1 MPQSDV
7 RRHVG
12 AIAAAATAALLLGAV
27 TRGQIADEVIE
38 LEHPA
43 IAYSRP
49 AIHNPVAR
57 LSDQVASGRITLRF
71 DQGSGYLKSVL
82 AALDV
87 PAESQLAVFSRASL
101 QSRIIRPDNPR
112 TIFFNDAVAVAWV
125 RGGFVE
131 IAAQD
136 AEKGAVFF
144 RVMQTPGVPTF
155 FRDNSCLG
163 CHNGATT
170 LGIPGFIAR
179 SVPSASDGSIMPW
192 LGNHIVDH
200 RTPVADRWGGMYV
213 TGRTGAATHLGNAPL
228 ANKRLQTLGA
238 ADRGPVLDTLQGRFD
253 SYAYLS
259 PHSDVVAL
267 LIFDHQVHM
276 MNLLSRLGAEAR
288 LVAADD
294 RAAATRLE
302 RAVTEVVDY
311 MLFVDEARLSGASG
325 TSGFAKVFSARGPRD
340 SKGRSLRDL
349 DLRARLMRY
358 PCSYMIYSETF
369 DGLPPK
375 AKAGVFARLKRILN
389 GQETGRRYASLSA
402 ADRTAVLEIL
412 RETKRDF

>member
-1 MPQSDV
+1 MPQSGV
-7 RRHVG
+7 RRHV
-12 AIAAAATAALLLGAV
+12 ATIAAAAAAALLLATV
-27 TRGQIADEVIE
+27 TWGQIADEIIE

-43 IAYSRP
+43 IAYTGP

-57 LSDQVASGRITLRF
+57 LSDKVASGQITLRL
-71 DQGSGYLKSVL
+71 DEGSGYLTSVL

-87 PAESQLAVFSRASL
+87 PVESQIAVFSRASL
-101 QSRIIRPDNPR
+101 QGRIIRPDNPR
-112 TIFFNDAVAVAWV
+112 TIFFNDAVTVAWV
-125 RGGFVE
+125 RGGFLE

-136 AEKGAVFF
+136 AEKGAVFY
-144 RVMQTPGVPTF
+144 RVIQTPGVPSF

-163 CHNGATT
+163 CHNAATT

-179 SVPSASDGSIMPW
+179 SVPSASDGTIMPW
-192 LGNHIVDH
+192 LGNHVVDH

-213 TGRTGAATHLGNAPL
+213 TGRTGAVGHLGNAPL
-228 ANKRLQTLGA
+228 ADKRLQALGA
-238 ADRGPVLDTLQGRFD
+238 ADQGPVLDTLQGRFD
-253 SYAYLS
+253 NYAYLS

-267 LIFDHQVHM
+267 LVFDHQVHM

-288 LVAADD
+288 LLAADG
-294 RAAATRLE
+294 RTAPGRLD

-311 MLFVDEARLSGASG
+311 MLFVDEARLSGAAG
-325 TSGFAKVFSARGPRD
+325 TSGFAKGFTARGPRD

-349 DLRARLMRY
+349 DLRERLMRY

-369 DGLPPK
+369 DGLPPR
-375 AKAGVFARLKRILN
+375 AKAAVYARLKRILN
-389 GQETGRRYASLSA
+389 GQETGGRYASLTA